1 MSEDLKKSIKKD
13 LFSIPNILCYIR
25 LLLIPVF
32 MYTFLSPANYAF
44 WVPALILIVISFTDF
59 LDGFIARRFNM
70 ITEWGKLI
78 DPLADKLTQAAVVFC
93 LATSYPLMWWLLGVL
108 FFKETYMLL
117 KGVKHLKD
125 GKEIFG
131 AQWFGKLSTLVLFGS
146 LITLVL
152 FPNIPT
158 LVVNIIIVIN
168 ISIVSFSHI
177 MYYRIFRNYKDGSK
191 DNQEN

>member
-1 MSEDLKKSIKKD
+1 MSEDLKKSFKKD
-13 LFSIPNILCYIR
+13 MFSIPNILCYIR

-44 WVPALILIVISFTDF
+44 WVPALILIITSFTDF

-93 LATSYPLMWWLLGVL
+93 LATRYPLMWWLLAVL
-108 FFKETYMLL
+108 VVKETYMLI
-117 KGVKHLKD
+117 KGVKHLKE

-131 AQWFGKLSTLVLFGS
+131 AQWYGKLSTIVLFFTM
-146 LITLVL
+146 ITLVL
-152 FPNIPT
+152 FPNIH
-158 LVVNIIIVIN
+158 LQIVDIIIVIN
-168 ISIVSFSHI
+168 IAIVIFSHI
-177 MYYRIFRNYKDGSK
+177 MYFRIFKHYK
-191 DNQEN
+191 N